1 MRGRELH
8 ILKDEEIWQIFKS
21 GNQDALGYIFRTYIK
36 VLYKYGNK
44 FYANGQLVEDC
55 IQDLFLTIWK
65 NRQNLST
72 TNSIKLYLLGALR
85 KKLIR
90 QLATDEKLRVEGDID
105 DRYSFDLQY
114 DPQELEF
121 GIQTR
126 LSNAKLVRQFID
138 HLSKRQKE
146 AIYLKFYQEMDY
158 DEISLVME
166 ISYQSARNLVYS
178 SLKSLK
184 LQLRR
189 HSVS

>member
-8 ILKDEEIWQIFKS
+8 ILKDEEIWQVFKS

-44 FYANGQLVEDC
+44 FCANGQVVEDC

-65 NRQNLST
+65 NRQNLSA

-126 LSNAKLVRQFID
+126 LSNAKLVRQFIE